1 MRTQITLM
9 LAGAALLVAAAACEN
24 PAKNKPKAKVADPV
38 AETPKGPAAESLT
51 ISDANGTVEFTGS
64 KVTGKHDGGWK
75 KFTGSIDLVDG
86 KPEASKVAFEIDMDS
101 TFVDNEKLLGH
112 LKSPDFFDV
121 AKFPKASFTS
131 TQITAGGD
139 KGASHTITG
148 NLDLH
153 GVKKSITFPAT
164 IEITAG
170 SVNAKSEF
178 AINRKDFGIV
188 YPGMPDDLIR
198 DDVVLRFSLSVPR
211 KSM

>member
-9 LAGAALLVAAAACEN
+9 LAGAAMLFAASACEN
-24 PAKNKPKAKVADPV
+24 PAKNKPKATVADPV
-38 AETPKGPAAESLT
+38 AETPKAPAAESLALT
-51 ISDANGTVEFTGS
+51 EANGTVEFTGS
-64 KVTGKHDGGWK
+64 KVTGKHEGGWK
-75 KFTGSIDLVDG
+75 KFTGSVDLVDG
-86 KPEASKVAFEIDMDS
+86 KPEASKVALEIDMDS
-101 TFVDNEKLLGH
+101 TFVDNDKLLGH

-131 TQITAGGD
+131 TQIVQGGD

-164 IEITAG
+164 IEITPA
-170 SVNAKSEF
+170 SVKAKSEF
-178 AINRKDFGIV
+178 AINRKDFNIV

-198 DDVVLRFSLSVPR
+198 DDVVLRFSLEVPR
-211 KSM
+211 KAP

>member
-9 LAGAALLVAAAACEN
+9 LAGAAMLFAASACEN
-24 PAKNKPKAKVADPV
+24 PAKNKPKATVADPV
-38 AETPKGPAAESLT
+38 AETPKAPAAESLALT
-51 ISDANGTVEFTGS
+51 EANGTVQFTGS

-75 KFTGSIDLVDG
+75 KFTGSVDLVDG
-86 KPEASKVAFEIDMDS
+86 KPEASKVALEIDMDS
-101 TFVDNEKLLGH
+101 TFVDNDKLLGH

-131 TQITAGGD
+131 TQIVQGGD

-164 IEITAG
+164 IEITPA
-170 SVNAKSEF
+170 SVKAKSEF
-178 AINRKDFGIV
+178 AINRKDFNIV

-198 DDVVLRFSLSVPR
+198 DDVVLRFSFEVPR
-211 KSM
+211 KAP